1 MPRPTPPACTTPDW
15 ALLAWSMPYGWYEP
29 PPPPERSW
37 LPPAG
42 RYRVDAGRSTLSA
55 GVRSGCRQVR
65 GGAGGVTGA
74 LRFGRDAADVTVEL
88 AVETA
93 GLHADD
99 PLRDEPLHRFLD
111 APSSP
116 LLRFTATGLAAVH
129 GAWVL
134 PGRLTLRGTS
144 VPLALWLDPVRGLP
158 YGLVELRARGTL
170 DRRRSGL
177 GRRVC
182 VDVALV
188 AVPEPVSFAPPCVGS
203 SLIAALQ
210 HQQ

>member
-1 MPRPTPPACTTPDW
+1 MPHPTPPACMAPNW

-37 LPPAG
+37 LPPSG
-42 RYRVDAGRSTLSA
+42 RYRVDPGRSTLSA

-65 GGAGGVTGA
+65 GGAGGLTGA
-74 LRFGRDAADVTVEL
+74 LRFGRDATVSTADL

-99 PLRDEPLHRFLD
+99 PARDASLQGFLS
-111 APSSP
+111 APSFP
-116 LLRFTATGLAAVH
+116 LLRFTATGVAAVH

-134 PGRLTLRGTS
+134 PGRLTLRGTA
-144 VPLALWLDPVRGLP
+144 VPLALWLDPVQQLP
-158 YGLVELRARGTL
+158 DGTVELRARGTL
-170 DRRRSGL
+170 DRRHSGI
-177 GRRVC
+177 GRRVG
-182 VDVALV
+182 VDVSLI
-188 AVPEPVSFAPPCVGS
+188 AVPEPVSFAPPCVGNR
-203 SLIAALQ
+203 LVPALQ